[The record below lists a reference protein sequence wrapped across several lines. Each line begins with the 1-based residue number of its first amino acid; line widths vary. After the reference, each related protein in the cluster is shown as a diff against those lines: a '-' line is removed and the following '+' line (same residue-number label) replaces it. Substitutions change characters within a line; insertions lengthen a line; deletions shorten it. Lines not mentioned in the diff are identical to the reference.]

1 MPVREMVR
9 SDALLTKKKK
19 RENSHSASK
28 NEKGKL
34 SLDIVKLNYPTIS
47 KKKRASKKR
56 E

>member
-28 NEKGKL
+28 NSKNEKGKIIL
-34 SLDIVKLNYPTIS
+34 HSFHFS
-47 KKKRASKKR
+47 CR
-56 E
+56 